1 LINASF
7 IAFFIS
13 ILYSSIIV
21 AIDHFY
27 GSDKSTEIV
36 HVILM
41 ILNLSFYI
49 TFTVLY
55 YIKKTSDPE
64 E

>member
-1 LINASF
+1 
-7 IAFFIS
+7 
-13 ILYSSIIV
+13 
-21 AIDHFY
+21 
-27 GSDKSTEIV
+27 V